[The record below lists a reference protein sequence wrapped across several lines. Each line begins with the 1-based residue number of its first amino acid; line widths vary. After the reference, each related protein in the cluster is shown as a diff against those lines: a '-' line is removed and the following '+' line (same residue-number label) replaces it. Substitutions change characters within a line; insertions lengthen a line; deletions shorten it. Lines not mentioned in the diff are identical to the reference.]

1 MFQLLRHGSSEL
13 KYGGMG
19 GNNERNWGGSSFSG
33 LKTYGPDLLEKC
45 RVATELSKSLV
56 SGWLER

>member
-1 MFQLLRHGSSEL
+1 
-13 KYGGMG
+13 MG